1 MTSAHSLSFSLKSM
15 IKLKKL
21 NFVQFQTVGLGSP
34 EGELGRCYGTSATT
48 TSYRCVATARSYG
61 TVDVLPSQGRETI
74 GTLRERFIQ
83 RLMLSGKKSV
93 ATKVFDESLELL
105 MNHIK
110 EHNSKSD
117 RSVATQR
124 TQRTQDNLYSLAN
137 LTKDEIF
144 IISLR
149 KAQP

>member
-1 MTSAHSLSFSLKSM
+1 MFIPCSSAR
-15 IKLKKL
+15 
-21 NFVQFQTVGLGSP
+21 T
-34 EGELGRCYGTSATT
+34 
-48 TSYRCVATARSYG
+48 
-61 TVDVLPSQGRETI
+61 

-105 MNHIK
+105 MNYIK
-110 EHNSKSD
+110 EHNSSGASD
-117 RSVATQR
+117 AASRLR
-124 TQRTQDNLYSLAN
+124 RQDNLHSLAN

-144 IISLR
+144 VISLR

>member
-1 MTSAHSLSFSLKSM
+1 M
-15 IKLKKL
+15 IKLK
-21 NFVQFQTVGLGSP
+21 NLGS
-34 EGELGRCYGTSATT
+34 EGALLRSATRSLCGPRITSSSCIRSGALEQCT
-48 TSYRCVATARSYG
+48 TSYYRCYATGSAHCPSALTVSHDMFIPCSSAR
-61 TVDVLPSQGRETI
+61 T

-105 MNHIK
+105 MNYIK
-110 EHNSKSD
+110 EHNSSGASD
-117 RSVATQR
+117 AASRLR
-124 TQRTQDNLYSLAN
+124 RQDNLHSLAN

-144 IISLR
+144 VISLR

>member
-1 MTSAHSLSFSLKSM
+1 M

-21 NFVQFQTVGLGSP
+21 NLLPPSRNSNYSISASTSLRPSRNEIGQSPNSYSQTSNIK
-34 EGELGRCYGTSATT
+34 ATCT
-48 TSYRCVATARSYG
+48 ATA
-61 TVDVLPSQGRETI
+61 
-74 GTLRERFIQ
+74 LRERFIQ

-105 MNHIK
+105 MNYIK

-117 RSVATQR
+117 SRLR
-124 TQRTQDNLYSLAN
+124 RQDNLYSLAN